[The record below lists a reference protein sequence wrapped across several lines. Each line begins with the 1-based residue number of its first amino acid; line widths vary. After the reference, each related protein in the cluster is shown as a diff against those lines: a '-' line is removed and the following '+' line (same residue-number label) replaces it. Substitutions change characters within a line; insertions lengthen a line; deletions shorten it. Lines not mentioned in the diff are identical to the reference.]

1 VSGFDDALRA
11 DAVELLS
18 TLIGIRSENPPGD
31 EDRIVE
37 FIQQYLADRSIRSE
51 RIPLESGRSSLVARL
66 PGRSPGSY
74 ILCGHI
80 DTVRAD
86 PTHWHTNPFSALRE
100 GSRIWGLGAA
110 DMKSGVAI
118 LVALVCHMEARL
130 LPPPHDVVLVLT
142 ADEEGAYRGAASV
155 VSAGLIDD
163 ARFLLVPEPTAGAVY
178 VGQRGE
184 LWVEATFKGREAHG
198 STPSAGV
205 NAILPAS
212 EFCLQLAEEN
222 RALSGVCGSDQTS
235 LNIGLITGGRQV
247 NIVPGVAT
255 VNLDFRV
262 VTLAERDRV
271 LSRIREVGVNLSSKW
286 GTTFDSRIYSD
297 RAPIVSDLGAPD
309 VVRFLKSFSDVTGRP
324 ACPGV
329 APYST
334 DAAAVVPALGI
345 PVVIYGPGDI
355 QQAHRPDEYVDLEEI
370 FETMEVIGRFISG
383 E

>member
-1 VSGFDDALRA
+1 MSSIDAALRA

-66 PGRSPGSY
+66 AGRAPGSY
-74 ILCGHI
+74 ILCAHI

-86 PTHWHTNPFSALRE
+86 PARWHTNPFSAHRE
-100 GSRIWGLGAA
+100 GDRIWGLGAA

-118 LVALVCHMEARL
+118 LIALVCHMKARL
-130 LPPPHDVVLVLT
+130 LSPPHDVALVLT
-142 ADEEGAYRGAASV
+142 ADEEGSYRGAASV
-155 VSAGLIDD
+155 VSAGLVDD
-163 ARFLLVPEPTAGAVY
+163 ARFLLVPEPTAGALF

-222 RALSGVCGSDQTS
+222 RALSGVCGSDRTS
-235 LNIGLITGGRQV
+235 LNIGLIAGGRQV
-247 NIVPGVAT
+247 NIVPGEAT
-255 VNLDFRV
+255 VHLDFRV
-262 VTLAERDRV
+262 VTCAERDHV
-271 LSRIREVGVNLSSKW
+271 LSRVREVGVNLASKW
-286 GTTFDSRIYSD
+286 GTKFDIRIYSD

-324 ACPGV
+324 AHPEV

-334 DAAAVVPALGI
+334 DAVAVVPALGI

-355 QQAHRPDEYVDLEEI
+355 QQAHRPDEYVDLEAM
-370 FETMEVIGRFISG
+370 FETMEVIAQFISAT
-383 E
+383 